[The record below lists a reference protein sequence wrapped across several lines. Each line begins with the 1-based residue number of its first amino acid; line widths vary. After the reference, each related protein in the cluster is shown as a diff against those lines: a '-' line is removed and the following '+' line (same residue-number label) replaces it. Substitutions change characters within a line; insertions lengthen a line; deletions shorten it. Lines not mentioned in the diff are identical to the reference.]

1 MAEKK
6 LSAFALLEILKT
18 ETDENHLLGPGELLN
33 KMRSIYDCNIE
44 RRTLYANLDML
55 REFGYDIHY
64 NSSKKGYYLVEREF
78 EESEILLLCH
88 AVHSSNYIPKK
99 YSNDLIEKLLNTQ
112 SRHTADRFHQRIYLE
127 NIRKKE
133 NPDFL
138 LSFQMLTEAIEKK
151 GCVQVDYLQ
160 YNMNLELEVR
170 KTHVLHPYA
179 LVYDNEK
186 IYLIAKNDRFD
197 NFSHYRVDKI
207 RNIKLFDQ
215 KVSSSLTIGDPYDYA
230 KNKIYMFGGQEDYY
244 MIRCDMMMLDYVI
257 DTFGKEIR
265 ITQQDKDHF
274 VARVKAGREGIIYFA
289 LQYAKHMEILQPEE
303 TRQQMKELLKEVLG
317 RYQ

>member
-44 RRTLYANLDML
+44 RRTLYTNLDML
-55 REFGYDIHY
+55 REFGYDIQY

-138 LSFQMLTEAIEKK
+138 LSFQMLSEAIEKK
-151 GCVQVDYLQ
+151 VCVQVDYLQ

-207 RNIKLFDQ
+207 RNIKLLDQ

-274 VARVKAGREGIIYFA
+274 VARVKAGNEGIIYFA

-303 TRQQMKELLKEVLG
+303 TRQQMKGLLKEVLE
-317 RYQ
+317 RYH